1 MVIGQL
7 KGGAMV
13 HGDMKF
19 INGTTF
25 PDWWYRHN
33 LHSFFLFPLFYYCF
47 FYLYRRTVGLK
58 RRIDEEEAV
67 VKSPPSIFVSVRG
80 CCGHC
85 TALHCTAL

>member
-25 PDWWYRHN
+25 PDWWYRHD
-33 LHSFFLFPLFYYCF
+33 LHSFFPFSFLLLLFF
-47 FYLYRRTVGLK
+47 RRTVGLK
-58 RRIDEEEAV
+58 RRIDEEEAMM
-67 VKSPPSIFVSVRG
+67 KSPPSIFVSVRG